1 MVLVLSA
8 EEVDRRLDLAA
19 LVDVVEEALVKQ
31 AAGAVERP
39 HRPHFPVGEGIDGR
53 EEPAGTG
60 LTMSAYVHGAPYLA
74 TKLATV
80 HPENAGRGLPT
91 VQSQLALADAKTG
104 EPLAFVNA
112 AGVTNARTG
121 GIGGL
126 AAKHL
131 SNGGTVG
138 VLGAGVQARWQTR
151 AIEAARGTDE
161 VRVYS
166 PSDSREACA
175 ADLREEGI
183 DARAVDSPRAAVT
196 GADVVV
202 TATTSTEPVFP
213 ADALGDGT
221 LVVAVGS
228 FTAELRELSTEVFE
242 RADRV
247 FADVPEEVAHIGD
260 LRDTGLAA
268 GDLTPL
274 GAVFAGDAGRASPS
288 EVVVVES
295 VGTAVLDA
303 AAGEYVYDAA
313 VEADVGVD
321 VPL

>member
-1 MVLVLSA
+1 MRVLTEADVLS
-8 EEVDRRLDLAA
+8 
-19 LVDVVEEALVKQ
+19 LVDLETLLPELESAFVRDYRGE
-31 AAGAVERP
+31 VERP
-39 HRPHFPVGEGIDGR
+39 DRPHFPVGIGIDGR

-80 HPENAGRGLPT
+80 HEENPGRGLPT
-91 VQSQLALADAKTG
+91 VQSQLALTDAETG
-104 EPLAFVNA
+104 EPLAFMNA

-121 GIGGL
+121 GIAGL
-126 AAKHL
+126 AAEHL
-131 SNGGTVG
+131 ANGGVVG
-138 VLGAGVQARWQTR
+138 VIGAGVQARWQTR
-151 AIEAARGTDE
+151 AIEAARGTDD

-183 DARAVDSPRAAVT
+183 DARAVGSPREAVT

-213 ADALGDGT
+213 ADALGAGT

-228 FTAELRELSTEVFE
+228 FSAELRELPAEAFD

-247 FADVPEEVAHIGD
+247 FADVPGEVAGIGD
-260 LRDTGLAA
+260 LRDTGLDA

-274 GAVFAGDAGRASPS
+274 GAVFADEAGRASPE
-288 EVVVVES
+288 EVIVVES

-313 VEADVGVD
+313 VEADVGRD

>member
-1 MVLVLSA
+1 MRVLTEEDVLS
-8 EEVDRRLDLAA
+8 
-19 LVDVVEEALVKQ
+19 LVDLETLLPELESAFVSDYRGE
-31 AAGAVERP
+31 VERP
-39 HRPHFPVGEGIDGR
+39 DRPHFPVGAGLDGR

-60 LTMSAYVHGAPYLA
+60 LTMSAYVHGAPCLA

-80 HPENAGRGLPT
+80 HEGNPDRGLPT
-91 VQSQLALADAKTG
+91 VRSQLALSDAETG
-104 EPLAFVNA
+104 EPLAFMNA

-131 SNGGTVG
+131 ASGGVVG

-151 AIEAARGTDE
+151 AVEAARGTDE

-175 ADLREEGI
+175 ADLRGEDI
-183 DARAVDSPRAAVT
+183 DARSVDSPREAVA

-213 ADALGDGT
+213 ADALDAGA

-228 FTAELRELSTEVFE
+228 FSAELRELSAAVFE

-247 FADVPEEVAHIGD
+247 FADVPEEVAGIGD
-260 LRDTGLAA
+260 LRDTGLDAA
-268 GDLTPL
+268 DLTPL
-274 GAVFAGDAGRASPS
+274 GAVFAGDDGRGSP
-288 EVVVVES
+288 EEIPIVES

>member
-1 MVLVLSA
+1 MRVLSEA
-8 EEVDRRLDLAA
+8 DVADLIDLETLLPELEAA
-19 LVDVVEEALVKQ
+19 FVSDYRGE
-31 AAGAVERP
+31 VERP
-39 HRPHFPVGEGIDGR
+39 DRPHFPVGVGLDGR
-53 EEPAGTG
+53 EDPAGTG
-60 LTMSAYVHGAPYLA
+60 LTMSAYVHGSPYLA

-80 HPENAGRGLPT
+80 HPENPGRGLPT
-91 VQSQLALADAKTG
+91 VRSQLALTDAGTG

-112 AGVTNARTG
+112 APVTNARTG

-131 SNGGTVG
+131 ATGGVVG

-175 ADLREEGI
+175 ADLREAGI
-183 DARAVDSPRAAVT
+183 DARAVDSPREAVD

-213 ADALGDGT
+213 ADALGTGA

-228 FTAELRELSTEVFE
+228 YSAELRELSAEVFE
-242 RADRV
+242 RADRL
-247 FADVPEEVAHIGD
+247 FADVPEEVATIGD
-260 LRDTGLAA
+260 LRDTGLEAA
-268 GDLTPL
+268 DLTPL
-274 GAVFAGDAGRASPS
+274 GAVLAGEAGRGAPD
-288 EVVVVES
+288 EIVVVES

-313 VEADVGVD
+313 LAADVGVD

>member
-1 MVLVLSA
+1 MRVLTGGDVLS
-8 EEVDRRLDLAA
+8 LIDLGTLLPELEAA
-19 LVDVVEEALVKQ
+19 FVRDYRGE
-31 AAGAVERP
+31 VERP
-39 HRPHFPVGEGIDGR
+39 DRPHFPVGARLDGH

-60 LTMSAYVHGAPYLA
+60 LTMSAYIHGAPYLA

-80 HPENAGRGLPT
+80 HPENPDRGLPT
-91 VQSQLALADAKTG
+91 VRSQLALSDAETG
-104 EPLAFVNA
+104 EPLAFMNA

-126 AAKHL
+126 SAKHL
-131 SNGGTVG
+131 ASGGVVG

-151 AIEAARGTDE
+151 AVEAAHGTDD

-183 DARAVDSPRAAVT
+183 DARAVDSPREAVT

-213 ADALGDGT
+213 ADALGEGT

-228 FTAELRELSTEVFE
+228 YSAELRELSAAVFD

-247 FADVPEEVAHIGD
+247 FADVPEEVAGIGD
-260 LRDTGLAA
+260 LRDTRLEAA
-268 GDLTPL
+268 DLTPL
-274 GAVFAGDAGRASPS
+274 GAVFAGDDGRGSP
-288 EVVVVES
+288 EEIPIVES

>member
-1 MVLVLSA
+1 MRVLSGDD
-8 EEVDRRLDLAA
+8 VLGLIDLATLLPRLEDA
-19 LVDVVEEALVKQ
+19 FVKDYR
-31 AAGAVERP
+31 GEVERP
-39 HRPHFPVGEGIDGR
+39 DRPHFPVGTGIDGR

-60 LTMSAYVHGAPYLA
+60 LTMSAYLHGAPYLA

-80 HPENAGRGLPT
+80 HDGNPDRGLPT
-91 VQSQLALADAKTG
+91 VQSQLALASAETG

-131 SNGGTVG
+131 ANGGVLG

-151 AIEAARGTDE
+151 AVEAALGTNE
-161 VRVYS
+161 VRIYS

-183 DARAVDSPRAAVT
+183 DARAVESPDEAVE
-196 GADVVV
+196 GVDVVV
-202 TATTSTEPVFP
+202 TATTSTEPVFR
-213 ADALGDGT
+213 ADALDAGT

-228 FTAELRELSTEVFE
+228 FNAELRELSPEVFE

-247 FADVPEEVAHIGD
+247 FADVPGEVAGIGD
-260 LRDTGLAA
+260 LRGTGLGA
-268 GDLTPL
+268 DDMTPL
-274 GAVFAGDAGRASPS
+274 GAVFAGDAGRDSPD
-288 EVVVVES
+288 EIMIVES

-313 VEADVGVD
+313 VEAGVGVD
-321 VPL
+321 VEL

>member
-1 MVLVLSA
+1 MRVLTGGDVLS
-8 EEVDRRLDLAA
+8 LIDLGTLLPELEAA
-19 LVDVVEEALVKQ
+19 FVRDYRGE
-31 AAGAVERP
+31 VERP
-39 HRPHFPVGEGIDGR
+39 DRPHFPVGARLDGH

-60 LTMSAYVHGAPYLA
+60 LTMSAYIHGAPYLA

-80 HPENAGRGLPT
+80 HPENPDRGLPT
-91 VQSQLALADAKTG
+91 VRSQLTLSDAETG
-104 EPLAFVNA
+104 EPLAFMTA
-112 AGVTNARTG
+112 AGVPNARTG

-131 SNGGTVG
+131 ASGGVVG

-151 AIEAARGTDE
+151 AVEAAHGTDE

-166 PSDSREACA
+166 PSDAREACA

-183 DARAVDSPRAAVT
+183 DARAVDSPREAVA

-213 ADALGDGT
+213 ADALGEGT

-228 FTAELRELSTEVFE
+228 YSAELRELSAAVFD

-247 FADVPEEVAHIGD
+247 FADVPEEVAGIGD
-260 LRDTGLAA
+260 LRDTRRAA
-268 GDLTPL
+268 ADLTPL
-274 GAVFAGDAGRASPS
+274 GAGFAGDDGRGSPA
-288 EVVVVES
+288 EIVIVES

-313 VEADVGVD
+313 MEADAGVD

>member
-1 MVLVLSA
+1 MRVLTEEDVLS
-8 EEVDRRLDLAA
+8 
-19 LVDVVEEALVKQ
+19 LVDLETLLPELESAFVSDYRGE
-31 AAGAVERP
+31 VERP
-39 HRPHFPVGEGIDGR
+39 DRPHFPVGAGLDGR

-60 LTMSAYVHGAPYLA
+60 LTMSAYVRGAPYLA

-80 HPENAGRGLPT
+80 HEGNPDRGLPT
-91 VQSQLALADAKTG
+91 VRSQLALSDAETG
-104 EPLAFVNA
+104 EPLAFMNA

-131 SNGGTVG
+131 ASGGVVG

-151 AIEAARGTDE
+151 AVEAARGTDE

-175 ADLREEGI
+175 ADLRGEDI
-183 DARAVDSPRAAVT
+183 DARSVDSPREAVA

-213 ADALGDGT
+213 ADALDAGA

-228 FTAELRELSTEVFE
+228 FSAELRELSAAVFE

-247 FADVPEEVAHIGD
+247 FADVPEEVAGIGD
-260 LRDTGLAA
+260 LRDTGLDAA
-268 GDLTPL
+268 DLTPL
-274 GAVFAGDAGRASPS
+274 GAVFAGDDGRGSP
-288 EVVVVES
+288 EEIPVVES

>member
-1 MVLVLSA
+1 MRVLADDDVASVIDLEALLPVL
-8 EEVDRRLDLAA
+8 
-19 LVDVVEEALVKQ
+19 EEAFVRDFH
-31 AAGAVERP
+31 GEVERP
-39 HRPHFPVGEGIDGR
+39 DRPHFPVGVGLDGR
-53 EEPAGTG
+53 EEPTGTG
-60 LTMSAYVHGAPYLA
+60 LTMSAYVHGAPYHA

-80 HPENAGRGLPT
+80 HEENPERGLPT
-91 VQSQLALADAKTG
+91 VRSQLALTDAETG

-131 SNGGTVG
+131 ANGGIVG
-138 VLGAGVQARWQTR
+138 VVGAGVQARWQTR

-166 PSDSREACA
+166 PSASRETCA

-183 DARAVDSPRAAVT
+183 DARAVDAPREAVS
-196 GADVVV
+196 GADIVV
-202 TATTSTEPVFP
+202 TATTSTEPAFP
-213 ADALGDGT
+213 ADALSEGA

-228 FTAELRELSTEVFE
+228 YSAELRELSAEVFE
-242 RADRV
+242 RAARV
-247 FADVPEEVAHIGD
+247 FADVPDEVAHVGD

-268 GDLTPL
+268 ADLTHL
-274 GAVFAGDAGRASPS
+274 GAVFAGDAGRASPG
-288 EVVVVES
+288 EIVVVES

-303 AAGEYVYDAA
+303 AAGAYVYDAA
-313 VEADVGVD
+313 MEADVGVD

>member
-1 MVLVLSA
+1 MRVLS
-8 EEVDRRLDLAA
+8 ESDVLELIDLETLLPELEAA
-19 LVDVVEEALVKQ
+19 FVQDYRGE
-31 AAGAVERP
+31 VERP
-39 HRPHFPVGEGIDGR
+39 DRPHFPIGAGIDGH

-80 HPENAGRGLPT
+80 HEGNAERGLPT
-91 VQSQLALADAKTG
+91 VQSQLAVTDAGTG
-104 EPLAFVNA
+104 EPLAFMNA

-126 AAKHL
+126 SAKHL
-131 SNGGTVG
+131 ANGGVVG
-138 VLGAGVQARWQTR
+138 VFGAGVQARWQTR
-151 AIEAARGTDE
+151 AIEAVLGVEE

-175 ADLREEGI
+175 ADLREDGI
-183 DARAVDSPRAAVT
+183 DARAVDSPDEAVD

-213 ADALGDGT
+213 ADALEAGT

-228 FTAELRELSTEVFE
+228 FNAELRELSPAVFE

-247 FADVPEEVAHIGD
+247 FADVPEEVAGIGD
-260 LRDTGLAA
+260 LRETGLDA
-268 GDLTPL
+268 DDMTPL
-274 GAVFAGDAGRASPS
+274 GAVFAGDDGRGSPD
-288 EVVVVES
+288 EIVVVES

-313 VEADVGVD
+313 VEADVGTD
-321 VPL
+321 VEL

>member
-1 MVLVLSA
+1 MRVLS
-8 EEVDRRLDLAA
+8 EGDVLG
-19 LVDVVEEALVKQ
+19 LVELETLLPELE
-31 AAGAVERP
+31 GAFVRDYRDEVERP
-39 HRPHFPVGEGIDGR
+39 DRPHFPVGIGVDGR

-80 HPENAGRGLPT
+80 HEGNPERGLPT
-91 VQSQLALADAKTG
+91 VQSQLALTDAETG
-104 EPLAFVNA
+104 EPLAFMNA

-131 SNGGTVG
+131 ANGGTVG

-151 AIEAARGTDE
+151 AIEAARGTGD
-161 VRVYS
+161 VCVYS

-175 ADLREEGI
+175 ADLREEDI
-183 DARAVDSPRAAVT
+183 DARAVDSPREAVT

-213 ADALGDGT
+213 ADALGEGT

-228 FTAELRELSTEVFE
+228 YSAELRELSAAVFE

-247 FADVPEEVAHIGD
+247 FADVPEEVADIGD
-260 LRDTGLAA
+260 LRDTGLDAA
-268 GDLTPL
+268 DLAPL
-274 GAVFAGDAGRASPS
+274 GAVFAGDAGRESPE

-313 VEADVGVD
+313 IAADVGVD
-321 VPL
+321 VEL

>member
-1 MVLVLSA
+1 MRVLTEDDVLS
-8 EEVDRRLDLAA
+8 
-19 LVDVVEEALVKQ
+19 LVDLETLLPDLEAAFVRDYR
-31 AAGAVERP
+31 GEVERP
-39 HRPHFPVGEGIDGR
+39 DRPHFPVGEGLDGR

-80 HPENAGRGLPT
+80 HEGNPERGLPT
-91 VQSQLALADAKTG
+91 VRSQLALTDAETG
-104 EPLAFVNA
+104 EPLAFMNA

-131 SNGGTVG
+131 ANGRTVG

-151 AIEAARGTDE
+151 AIEAAHGTGD

-175 ADLREEGI
+175 ADLREAGI
-183 DARAVDSPRAAVT
+183 DARAVDSPREAVI

-213 ADALGDGT
+213 ADALDEGV

-228 FTAELRELSTEVFE
+228 YSAELRELSAAVFD

-247 FADVPEEVAHIGD
+247 FADVPGEVAGIGD
-260 LRDTGLAA
+260 LRDTGLET

-274 GAVFAGDAGRASPS
+274 GAVFAGEAGRQSV
-288 EVVVVES
+288 EEIVVVES

-313 VEADVGVD
+313 IAADVGVD

>member
-1 MVLVLSA
+1 MRVLTEDDVLS
-8 EEVDRRLDLAA
+8 LIDLET
-19 LVDVVEEALVKQ
+19 LLPELEEAFVRDYH
-31 AAGAVERP
+31 GEVERP
-39 HRPHFPVGEGIDGR
+39 DRPHFPVGAGIGGR
-53 EEPAGTG
+53 EEPAGIG

-80 HPENAGRGLPT
+80 HESNPERGLPT
-91 VQSQLALADAKTG
+91 VQSQLALASAETG
-104 EPLAFVNA
+104 KPLAFMNA

-131 SNGGTVG
+131 ALGGSVG
-138 VLGAGVQARWQTR
+138 VFGAGVQARWQTR
-151 AIEAARGTDE
+151 AIEAALGTEE

-183 DARAVDSPRAAVT
+183 DARAVGSPREAVE

-213 ADALGDGT
+213 ADALDEGT

-228 FTAELRELSTEVFE
+228 FNAELRELSPEVFE

-247 FADVPEEVAHIGD
+247 FADVPEEVAGIGD
-260 LRDTGLAA
+260 LRETGLGAEEM
-268 GDLTPL
+268 TPL
-274 GAVFAGDAGRASPS
+274 GAVFAGDAGRGSPE

-321 VPL
+321 VSL

>member
-1 MVLVLSA
+1 MRVLADDDVASVIDLETLLPVL
-8 EEVDRRLDLAA
+8 
-19 LVDVVEEALVKQ
+19 EEAFVRDYR
-31 AAGAVERP
+31 GEVERP
-39 HRPHFPVGEGIDGR
+39 DRPHFPVGVGLDGR
-53 EEPAGTG
+53 EAPAGTG
-60 LTMSAYVHGAPYLA
+60 LTMSAYVHGAPYMA

-80 HPENAGRGLPT
+80 HEGNPERGLPT
-91 VQSQLALADAKTG
+91 VQSQLALADAETG
-104 EPLAFVNA
+104 APLAFLDA

-131 SNGGTVG
+131 ANGGAVG
-138 VLGAGVQARWQTR
+138 VIGAGVQARWQTR

-166 PSDSREACA
+166 PSDSRETCA

-183 DARAVDSPRAAVT
+183 DAHGVDSPREAVT

-213 ADALGDGT
+213 ADALSAGAV
-221 LVVAVGS
+221 VVAVGS
-228 FTAELRELSTEVFE
+228 YSAELRELSPEVFE
-242 RADRV
+242 RAASV

-260 LRDTGLAA
+260 LLDTGLDAA
-268 GDLTPL
+268 DLTHL
-274 GAVFAGDAGRASPS
+274 GAVFVGEAGRASP
-288 EVVVVES
+288 EEIVVVES

-303 AAGEYVYDAA
+303 AAGEYVYDVAM
-313 VEADVGVD
+313 EADGGVD
-321 VPL
+321 VPM

>member
-1 MVLVLSA
+1 MRVLTEEDVLS
-8 EEVDRRLDLAA
+8 
-19 LVDVVEEALVKQ
+19 LVDLETLLPELESAFVSDYRGE
-31 AAGAVERP
+31 VERP
-39 HRPHFPVGEGIDGR
+39 DRPHFPVGAGLDGR
-53 EEPAGTG
+53 EEPTGTG

-80 HPENAGRGLPT
+80 HEGNPDRGLPT
-91 VQSQLALADAKTG
+91 VRSQLALSDAETG
-104 EPLAFVNA
+104 EPLAFMNA

-131 SNGGTVG
+131 ASGGVVG

-151 AIEAARGTDE
+151 AVEAARGTDE

-175 ADLREEGI
+175 ADLRGEDI
-183 DARAVDSPRAAVT
+183 DARSVDSPREAVA

-213 ADALGDGT
+213 ADALDAGA

-228 FTAELRELSTEVFE
+228 FSAELRELSAAVFE

-247 FADVPEEVAHIGD
+247 FADVPEEVAGIGD
-260 LRDTGLAA
+260 LRDTGLEAA
-268 GDLTPL
+268 DLTPL
-274 GAVFAGDAGRASPS
+274 GAVFAGDDGRGSP
-288 EVVVVES
+288 EEIPVVES